1 MTRRLPKQYTVE
13 EMKAVLHALQNNQY
27 HNFHENDAQG
37 IVIALYKLGFKILK
51 ESTNERQTT
60 RR

>member
-51 ESTNERQTT
+51 EK
-60 RR
+60 